1 MAEVDADLLA
11 HPLAHPNFHGSVL
24 VRHKRAKGQ
33 AGRCRRLIGFVFDHA
48 ALQLIIAHPHNR
60 GADIDQ
66 NAMRI

>member
-1 MAEVDADLLA
+1 
-11 HPLAHPNFHGSVL
+11 
-24 VRHKRAKGQ
+24 
-33 AGRCRRLIGFVFDHA
+33 LIGFVFDHA